1 MGTFFLPSHKKV
13 IFFDMNNTLLDRRKC
28 FDSAFM
34 GAVSEFTAR
43 WDQDD
48 RSWTAQDALQC
59 YKQEWSKHRNSS
71 VRGTLSPQEL
81 RQLCLRKAMQPYPL
95 AINMAFTKSFFE
107 KVEQQEDSYVS
118 LFPGVNEALEALS
131 DRYKLAII
139 SNGNRRRLEINL
151 TKLKLD
157 KWIRSDQLFSST
169 GDIPRKPHPAIFE
182 AAMKSMATSA
192 GQSIMVG
199 NSWKNDVLG
208 ATRCGLDA
216 VWIHAA
222 HIKKVSQRKLGKQKV
237 IIVRSVEQLI
247 HIL

>member
-1 MGTFFLPSHKKV
+1 
-13 IFFDMNNTLLDRRKC
+13 
-28 FDSAFM
+28 
-34 GAVSEFTAR
+34 
-43 WDQDD
+43 
-48 RSWTAQDALQC
+48 
-59 YKQEWSKHRNSS
+59 
-71 VRGTLSPQEL
+71 
-81 RQLCLRKAMQPYPL
+81 MQPYPL

-131 DRYKLAII
+131 SRYKLAII

-182 AAMKSMATSA
+182 AAMRSMATSA